1 MKLKTYLEQL
11 ERGGV
16 RSLADTI
23 GISSSFLS
31 QMASGRCKISPA
43 RCVLIES
50 ATNGIV
56 SRKELRP
63 DDWML
68 IWPELLMTSS

>member
-1 MKLKTYLEQL
+1 MNLKHYLEQL

-16 RSLADTI
+16 KSLADHI
-23 GISSSFLS
+23 GVSSSFLS

-43 RCVLIES
+43 RAVLIES

-63 DDWML
+63 ADWMS
-68 IWPELLMTSS
+68 IWPELVMA

>member
-1 MKLKTYLEQL
+1 MNLKSYLEQL

-16 RSLADTI
+16 KSLADSI
-23 GISSSFLS
+23 EVSSSFLS

-56 SRKELRP
+56 SRQELRP
-63 DDWML
+63 DDWMN
-68 IWPELLMTSS
+68 IWPELVIASS